1 MGAGANPVMPAIP
14 LPFII
19 ALMLAILLL
28 RLASQRDKALRP
40 AMLFIAVCTA
50 LVTLVGLRWSLDL
63 PYIRLLQPVFASL
76 LPPTAWLAFAGLR
89 GNKTAALWLHGI
101 PTAVC
106 ALLAATTSHWHPPFD
121 LLLALQYFGYGAAL
135 FWLWLGG
142 ADSMG
147 AARLSDVMMARHAT
161 LIGAAVLIFSA
172 LADLIIAADFDFNQG
187 SHAPAIVG
195 VVSLIMLPL
204 ICYAVIIV
212 GNTVT
217 APEVQIPLSPKV
229 SLVEDAEV
237 LAAIDRLMRDK
248 KLFLDPDLTLNRIA
262 RRAAIPARQISG
274 AINRHYGR
282 NVSQVINEYRV
293 NDAKR
298 LLTTTDMP
306 ITSLMFEVGFQ
317 TKSNFNREFS
327 RVTGTSPS
335 DYRRLNSDLG
345 GKTV

>member
-1 MGAGANPVMPAIP
+1 MPAIP
-14 LPFII
+14 LPFVI

-28 RLASQRDKALRP
+28 RLASLRDTALRP
-40 AMLFIAVCTA
+40 AMIFIAACAA

-63 PYIRLLQPVFASL
+63 PYIRLLQQIFASV

-89 GNKTAALWLHGI
+89 GNKTAAVWLHAI

-106 ALLAATTSHWHPPFD
+106 ALLAATTSLWHPPFD

-135 FWLWLGG
+135 LQLWLGG
-142 ADSMG
+142 ADAMA
-147 AARLSDVMMARHAT
+147 AARLSDVIMARHAT
-161 LIGAAVLIFSA
+161 LIGATVLIFSGA
-172 LADLIIAADFDFNQG
+172 ADLLIAADFDFNQG

-195 VVSLIMLPL
+195 MVSLIMLPL

-217 APEVQIPLSPKV
+217 AVESQPPPATL
-229 SLVEDAEV
+229 LAEDAEV
-237 LAAIDRLMRDK
+237 LAVIDRLMRDK

-306 ITSLMFEVGFQ
+306 ITTLMFEVGFQ

-345 GKTV
+345 GKAG